1 MNLLSNS
8 NTLIIVPAFNEQD
21 SIVSVITEIKRT
33 GFPYIVIDDG
43 STDETRKRA
52 LEAGARTISLPFNA
66 GVGGAL
72 KCGFRFATENGYE
85 AVVQVDA
92 DGQHDPTQIQE
103 LVRASEANK
112 ADLVIGNRFDN
123 PHSTVKINLMRRTA
137 MKALSKLV
145 KYKVGT
151 LINDTTS
158 GFRIIRQPLLGEFSN
173 SFSLGY
179 LGDTVEA
186 LVVAGAKNYRVV
198 ETSVPIRQR
207 LSGTSSASDVIAISR
222 IFRSVCVILLGVTFQ
237 ILDKDC
243 QS

>member
-1 MNLLSNS
+1 MNVLSKS

-21 SIVSVITEIKRT
+21 SIVSVITEIKTT

-43 STDETRKRA
+43 STDGTRKRA
-52 LEAGARTISLPFNA
+52 IGAGARTISLPFNA

-72 KCGFRFATENGYE
+72 KCGFRFAIENGYE

-103 LVRASEANK
+103 LIRASDAKK
-112 ADLVIGNRFDN
+112 ADLVIGNRFN
-123 PHSTVKINLMRRTA
+123 HPHSTVKLNLMRKTA
-137 MKALSKLV
+137 MKGLSKLV
-145 KYKVGT
+145 TYKVRAS
-151 LINDTTS
+151 IYDTTS
-158 GFRIIRQPLLGEFSN
+158 GFRIIRQPLLGEFSK

-207 LSGTSSASDVIAISR
+207 LSGTSSASDVIAMSR
-222 IFRSVCVILLGVTFQ
+222 IVRSVCVILLGVTFQ
-237 ILDKDC
+237 ILDKEC

>member
-1 MNLLSNS
+1 
-8 NTLIIVPAFNEQD
+8 
-21 SIVSVITEIKRT
+21 
-33 GFPYIVIDDG
+33 
-43 STDETRKRA
+43 
-52 LEAGARTISLPFNA
+52 
-66 GVGGAL
+66 
-72 KCGFRFATENGYE
+72 
-85 AVVQVDA
+85 
-92 DGQHDPTQIQE
+92 
-103 LVRASEANK
+103 
-112 ADLVIGNRFDN
+112 
-123 PHSTVKINLMRRTA
+123 
-137 MKALSKLV
+137 MKGLSKLV